1 MNIKK
6 AEEWFHELRNNLMQD
21 IESIETSKFII
32 TEWKHQGEGGGKMSK
47 IKGKVI
53 EKGGVN
59 ISTVTGHFSKNFS
72 KNILG
77 TQNSNSY
84 RATGISVVLHP
95 CSPHIPSM
103 HFNTRYLETEY
114 QWFGGGIDITP
125 CLLFDEENDYH
136 LSLQKMCDRHDIAY
150 YPKFKKWCDDYF
162 YLPHRNESRGIGGI
176 FFDNL
181 NSKKWNKDFKDR
193 EKEEA
198 KLNYGMELRNI
209 ENDSG
214 QNGEAS
220 MHQQELNETQRQYD
234 DAKQR
239 GAGRQHLD
247 ELERRLI
254 RVRGNLERA
263 RSQSTGDNSRRTSNA
278 KMEYDRRVSQ
288 ADRQLREQLSRMK
301 QEMSREIGNIEREFG
316 QQLRSQQEEAQ
327 RQQSDQQRMAR
338 EEQSQQKRMDMEK
351 QREDQRFQQEED
363 RMKREMEMQDERMKR
378 EMQMDEQRMRME
390 EDRIRRMGQDGGPGM
405 GMGPD
410 GRNPEG
416 MAAGVPMK
424 TRGFLMNPKPGSQ
437 AQGFNAAMDPTML
450 AMIGIAITVLATGL
464 TLFKGN

>member
-1 MNIKK
+1 MSRFSIRMVLPILALTISLSLTTYVDTSLAQGTPPTHAFKGNIVNAAGNPVRDGANMK
-6 AEEWFHELRNNLMQD
+6 ALIDGNTVAQ
-21 IESIETSKFII
+21 STA
-32 TEWKHQGEGGGKMSK
+32 QGGQYKLIVTQPQGVSFSGK
-47 IKGKVI
+47 
-53 EKGGVN
+53 
-59 ISTVTGHFSKNFS
+59 TVTFTVGQYKVNETA
-72 KNILG
+72 KWQPG
-77 TQNSNSY
+77 SNSVMNLTGQTQQNTIN
-84 RATGISVVLHP
+84 RARGAIAGFIDPNRTGSQNQP
-95 CSPHIPSM
+95 PQDPQQDS
-103 HFNTRYLETEY
+103 RALEQRLNKEKE
-114 QWFGGGIDITP
+114 QRIAQIRAGFQQVMDQAQID
-125 CLLFDEENDYH
+125 
-136 LSLQKMCDRHDIAY
+136 A
-150 YPKFKKWCDDYF
+150 
-162 YLPHRNESRGIGGI
+162 
-176 FFDNL
+176 
-181 NSKKWNKDFKDR
+181 DR

-198 KLNYGMELRNI
+198 KLNYDMELRNI

-220 MHQQELNETQRQYD
+220 MHQQELDETQRQYD

-263 RSQSTGDNSRRTSNA
+263 RSQSTGDKSRRISNA

-316 QQLRSQQEEAQ
+316 QQLQSQKEEAQ
-327 RQQSDQQRMAR
+327 RQQSEQQRMAR
-338 EEQSQQKRMDMEK
+338 EEQSQQKRMDMER
-351 QREDQRFQQEED
+351 QRDEQRFQQEED
-363 RMKREMEMQDERMKR
+363 RMKREMEMQEERMNR

-390 EDRIRRMGQDGGPGM
+390 EDRMRRMGQGSGPGM
-405 GMGPD
+405 GPGGQGPD
-410 GRNPEG
+410 G
-416 MAAGVPMK
+416 MAPGVPMK